1 MDEVRQNLA
10 NFEDAAGPVGNLI
23 MARHSGLYIFCFWFF
38 SPLGHI
44 AAFYC
49 FLSFLA
55 SEIWKWSPDASGNK
69 ALGLWIICSIF
80 FFHLLLASQRLWGLW
95 GWVCID
101 CRELG
106 EAGDRPSICCH
117 QQNNKTKQHKNPN
130 NKNRKEKFKGAC
142 LR

>member
-44 AAFYC
+44 AAFDC

-80 FFHLLLASQRLWGLW
+80 SSICYLLLRGSGASGDGCAL
-95 GWVCID
+95 I
-101 CRELG
+101 
-106 EAGDRPSICCH
+106 AGS
-117 QQNNKTKQHKNPN
+117 
-130 NKNRKEKFKGAC
+130 
-142 LR
+142 